1 MSQTPPD
8 KANMTAEWK
17 KVVAID
23 PNSDLAKTV
32 TQHLGSTA
40 PTATPSA
47 K

>member
-8 KANMTAEWK
+8 KVNMTAEWK

-23 PNSDLAKTV
+23 PNSNLAKTV
-32 TQHLGSTA
+32 ATHIGSATA
-40 PTATPSA
+40 APSA